1 MRRCSLTGNRLFA
14 PIFIPDEFLAATG
27 DAAWL
32 QALLDAEAALAWA
45 EAECGVVPG
54 AAAEAIAACCQATRF
69 DPAALGRAA
78 RSDGNPVI
86 PLVSALRGEVAA
98 TARSWVHWG
107 ATSQDI
113 LDTAAMLVAA
123 RTVALIDAEL
133 VRLAEACAA
142 LARTHR
148 DTVMA
153 GRTLLQQALPITF
166 GLKAAGWL
174 AGVDDAR
181 IQLGAARAGLAVQLG
196 GAAGT
201 LASLGSAGP
210 AVLAA
215 FARRLGLAEP
225 LLPWHTARQR
235 ISGLAGALGTVAG
248 TAAKISADV
257 VLLAQT
263 EVAEVAEQTPGGSS
277 TLPHKRNPAVAV
289 AVAAAARRAHGLV
302 PVLLGALVA
311 EHERAVGAWQAEW
324 ESLSELLAL
333 VGGAAGRTGDLVE
346 GLRVHR
352 DAMAANLAT
361 TGGVLLA
368 ERVVLTLASITGD
381 QTAARIGV
389 DQAVEDAG
397 RRTDGFAAALSEH
410 PLVGSV
416 LSRSQIDE
424 LLDPAGYLG
433 ATAIWIERALAAHDR
448 RGQHGAER

>member
-277 TLPHKRNPAVAV
+277 TLPHKRNPAVVGRGGRRGPAGPCLGTGT
-289 AVAAAARRAHGLV
+289 AGGARRRARACRWGLA
-302 PVLLGALVA
+302 G
-311 EHERAVGAWQAEW
+311 RVGV
-324 ESLSELLAL
+324 L
-333 VGGAAGRTGDLVE
+333 VGVAGPRRGAAGRTGDLVE